1 MKPLFEQIC
10 GWLDGR
16 GWDYQPESEQQ
27 RLILQVEGLTVV
39 VEVSENGEFVK
50 IFLPQLLT
58 LGDDHPHYEAA
69 LETLLHLGW
78 QYKLAR
84 WQRDPD
90 DGEVRLRADLPL
102 EDSQLTQ
109 KQFWRTLEG
118 TLQIAQQGREQLR
131 GVLETGEDSPERTAL
146 FEALLQAEMK
156 GGAEAVYQELDQRG
170 GRLDPQLPD
179 AAKTFLQQ
187 DHILGNKEIEA
198 AVVGLIENIAIS
210 LLEYPRG
217 RREQN
222 VAIAILLYGLVLE
235 ARPPERL
242 PDKWAQTQNNLG
254 NAYCDLPTGDRAA
267 HLQQAINCYN
277 NALTVWNPDTAPLD
291 WAMTQNNLGS
301 AYSDLPTGDRAANLQ
316 QAIKC
321 YEDALTVWKP
331 DTAPLEWATTQN
343 NLGSA
348 YSDLPTGDRAANLQQ
363 AIKCYENALTVWKPD
378 TAPLDWA
385 MTQNN
390 LGNAYLYLPTGD
402 RAANLQRAINCYN
415 NALTVWNPDTAPL
428 QWATT
433 QNNLGSAY
441 SDLPTGD
448 RAANLQQAIK
458 CYEDA
463 LTVRKPDTAP
473 LDWAGTQNN
482 LGNAYLYLPTG
493 DRAAHLQQ
501 AIQCYNNALTV
512 RNPDTAP
519 LDWAMTQNNLGLA
532 YSDLPT
538 GDRAANLQQAIK
550 CYNNA
555 LTVWKPDTA
564 PLDWAMTQNNLGSA
578 YSDLPTGD
586 RAAHLQQAIKCYNN
600 ALTVW
605 KPDTAPLDWAGTQN
619 NLGLAYLYLPTGD
632 RAANLQRAID
642 CYNKALTVR
651 KPDTAPLEWAGTQ
664 NNLGS
669 AYSDLPTG
677 DRAAHLQQ
685 AINCYNKARTVRKP
699 DTAPLQ
705 WATTQNNLG
714 NAYSDLP
721 TGDRA
726 ANLQQAI
733 KCYEDALTVWKP
745 DTAPLQWATTQN
757 NLGNAY
763 SDLPTGDRA
772 ANLQQA
778 IKCYENALTVWK
790 PDTAPLQ
797 WATTQNNLGLA
808 YSDLP
813 TGDRAAHLQRAIKCY
828 EDALTVRKPD
838 TAPLDCLQT
847 ARNWAN
853 LEFNQGHWQQALNQ
867 YQTAIAAIEQSRRG
881 ALSES
886 RRQQII
892 QESIYVYE
900 NAIQAAINLDDIPT
914 ALEIVERV
922 RAKRLVDLMATADLY
937 ADGNIPPQVQEWLQ
951 QLDRLDDQIAQK
963 RQEFQDDSGETKPD
977 GLKTRQLR
985 AATAVS
991 ADIAEIERQKQDI
1004 LDQIGGVDEVVAKLR
1019 QVQPPKLSDFQPLL
1033 SKKTA
1038 ILNFYTTDDDTHIF
1052 ILRPGESQPHC
1063 FTCKGQGLETLQMW
1077 LIKTWMK
1084 PYLSDKTQWRE
1095 QMPDTL
1101 AEIAHRLQLNRL
1113 ITEHLQDMEELVI
1126 VPHLFLHQ
1134 IPFVAL
1140 PINLSSPT
1148 GRGAGGEGYLGD
1160 KFLLRYAPSLQVL
1173 GFCHHRGPVSMSDYG
1188 TAENATDDLPFS
1200 GFEGSKV
1207 AELFK
1212 IDPQRRLIGAAATRQ
1227 NYRQLLAQV
1236 NRLVSTHHAQSR
1248 FDNSQES
1255 GLKLSDGTIS
1265 VSQLFSPGWRFP
1277 KLDEVFL
1284 SCCETGLF
1292 SPSSAIDE
1300 PVALSTGFLCA
1311 GARGLIAS
1319 QWSIYDC
1326 SAALLSILYHE
1337 QRQGGLNRV
1346 RALQAAQQKMRQMT
1360 GAEFKKQYK
1369 EPVENHLK
1377 AEENRLANH
1386 VNHEPLLMGVSDA
1399 QRAVKMYAN
1408 DKGCPFEHPVHWG
1421 ALGCYGLG

>member
-254 NAYCDLPTGDRAA
+254 NAYC
-267 HLQQAINCYN
+267 
-277 NALTVWNPDTAPLD
+277 
-291 WAMTQNNLGS
+291 
-301 AYSDLPTGDRAANLQ
+301 
-316 QAIKC
+316 
-321 YEDALTVWKP
+321 
-331 DTAPLEWATTQN
+331 
-343 NLGSA
+343 
-348 YSDLPTGDRAANLQQ
+348 
-363 AIKCYENALTVWKPD
+363 
-378 TAPLDWA
+378 
-385 MTQNN
+385 
-390 LGNAYLYLPTGD
+390 
-402 RAANLQRAINCYN
+402 
-415 NALTVWNPDTAPL
+415 
-428 QWATT
+428 
-433 QNNLGSAY
+433 
-441 SDLPTGD
+441 
-448 RAANLQQAIK
+448 
-458 CYEDA
+458 
-463 LTVRKPDTAP
+463 
-473 LDWAGTQNN
+473 
-482 LGNAYLYLPTG
+482 
-493 DRAAHLQQ
+493 
-501 AIQCYNNALTV
+501 
-512 RNPDTAP
+512 
-519 LDWAMTQNNLGLA
+519 
-532 YSDLPT
+532 
-538 GDRAANLQQAIK
+538 
-550 CYNNA
+550 
-555 LTVWKPDTA
+555 
-564 PLDWAMTQNNLGSA
+564 
-578 YSDLPTGD
+578 
-586 RAAHLQQAIKCYNN
+586 
-600 ALTVW
+600 
-605 KPDTAPLDWAGTQN
+605 
-619 NLGLAYLYLPTGD
+619 
-632 RAANLQRAID
+632 
-642 CYNKALTVR
+642 
-651 KPDTAPLEWAGTQ
+651 
-664 NNLGS
+664 
-669 AYSDLPTG
+669 
-677 DRAAHLQQ
+677 
-685 AINCYNKARTVRKP
+685 
-699 DTAPLQ
+699 
-705 WATTQNNLG
+705 
-714 NAYSDLP
+714 
-721 TGDRA
+721 
-726 ANLQQAI
+726 
-733 KCYEDALTVWKP
+733 
-745 DTAPLQWATTQN
+745 
-757 NLGNAY
+757 
-763 SDLPTGDRA
+763 
-772 ANLQQA
+772 
-778 IKCYENALTVWK
+778 
-790 PDTAPLQ
+790 
-797 WATTQNNLGLA
+797 
-808 YSDLP
+808 DLP